1 MKTSNAKKEL
11 LENPEWK
18 ILTIEDIVDV
28 NPTINKREISDDLLV
43 SFVPMSSVGAGDGSI
58 DVNNARNFSEFK
70 KGFTP
75 FLEDDVLFAKI
86 TPCMENGKMVV
97 VPKLINGYGFGSTEF
112 HVLRAKE
119 NIDPKYVYYFVS
131 SHKFRNH
138 AGNNMSGAVG
148 QKRVPTKFLKEQP
161 IPVPPY
167 YQQKQ
172 IVAKIEELF
181 SHIDAGIAALKKSR
195 QLLKQYRQSV
205 LKAAVTG
212 ELTKE
217 WREQNAAQGCAN
229 VARGQEPE
237 ATKAKLEPASKL
249 LERIQDQRKEWASAE
264 SKSGNGEAR
273 RILGKLNKKKNTS
286 YLVENLPA
294 EWGSASLIELC
305 HLVVDCHNKTAPYVD
320 DGIPLVRTSNIKNG
334 EIIFDEKMRFINQE
348 TYDYWAKRCPP
359 EPGDILFTRE
369 APMGESA
376 IIPNGVRLCMGQRMM
391 LFRVFHNLT
400 EVNYL
405 QAALMSMV
413 VQQEISELAV
423 GVGVQH
429 LRVGDVE
436 SLVVPVP
443 PLMEQIEIVRL
454 LDERLAA
461 SKRLADDLD
470 VKLAKAERLKQSVL
484 QSAFGGNLSRV

>member
-1 MKTSNAKKEL
+1 MSKEAVSDDVSLTHLKKLDVLPNGWSESSVACVV
-11 LENPEWK
+11 
-18 ILTIEDIVDV
+18 DIVST
-28 NPTINKREISDDLLV
+28 NNKKIPKNKYLETGKYPVIDQGQEYISGYSDDKNLLIDIEPPFIV
-43 SFVPMSSVGAGDGSI
+43 FGDHTRAIKYVDFKFAPGADGI
-58 DVNNARNFSEFK
+58 KVMKPIGA
-70 KGFTP
+70 
-75 FLEDDVLFAKI
+75 
-86 TPCMENGKMVV
+86 
-97 VPKLINGYGFGSTEF
+97 
-112 HVLRAKE
+112 
-119 NIDPKYVYYFVS
+119 DPKWCYYMFQAIKLPNKGYAR
-131 SHKFRNH
+131 HFQYIKD
-138 AGNNMSGAVG
+138 AY
-148 QKRVPTKFLKEQP
+148 L
-161 IPVPPY
+161 PVPPPD
-167 YQQKQ
+167 QQKQ

-376 IIPNGVRLCMGQRMM
+376 LIPNGVR
-391 LFRVFHNLT
+391 
-400 EVNYL
+400 
-405 QAALMSMV
+405 
-413 VQQEISELAV
+413 
-423 GVGVQH
+423 
-429 LRVGDVE
+429 
-436 SLVVPVP
+436 
-443 PLMEQIEIVRL
+443 
-454 LDERLAA
+454 
-461 SKRLADDLD
+461 
-470 VKLAKAERLKQSVL
+470 
-484 QSAFGGNLSRV
+484 